1 MSQKEILATAIF
13 NQHNKFHKNSNNIYE
28 NKMKGKI
35 LSKIS
40 QSWEILSELMV
51 GNMSFKI
58 ASRTLK

>member
-35 LSKIS
+35 FTKNF
-40 QSWEILSELMV
+40 SELR
-51 GNMSFKI
+51 NSQ
-58 ASRTLK
+58 